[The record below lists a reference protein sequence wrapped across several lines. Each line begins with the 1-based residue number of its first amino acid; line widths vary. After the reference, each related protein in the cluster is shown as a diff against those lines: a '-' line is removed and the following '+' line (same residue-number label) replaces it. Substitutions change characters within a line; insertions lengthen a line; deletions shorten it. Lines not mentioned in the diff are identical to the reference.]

1 MDDKLHD
8 LTVKFL
14 NNVHKNYDELKLMV
28 DSNANPYTL
37 RNMAASFG
45 IEMTP
50 QEVKDAVEVI
60 KVALE
65 VVENNNE

>member
-14 NNVHKNYDELKLMV
+14 NNVYNNYDELKFIV
-28 DSNANPYTL
+28 DNNVSPYTL

-50 QEVKDAVEVI
+50 QEVKDCVEI
-60 KVALE
+60 IRVALE
-65 VVENNNE
+65 VVKDNNE